1 MKDNR
6 KSKDS
11 RNRKTIIRYKN
22 RHPCLDRRRPG
33 SLLLLLILL
42 LLRLGLR
49 ELCVCILQCTH
60 VCFHT
65 HIFTQMFPPP
75 HPHALVMLPYTH
87 MHIMYSRPASVVGL
101 FQLYIRSLLPLS
113 LQPWYQV
120 SFSCISGLSCLRL
133 FSLCTR
139 SPLPQ
144 NKVSFN
150 TCGPRH
156 SMVTWHHLASQAQQQ
171 VSFTSILGL
180 FCLNIRSLFVY
191 LSAAQHHLAIES
203 TF

>member
-1 MKDNR
+1 MTYDLASFISVLGLFYLCIRSLLPRGPWDVYHFRQSTLASGLRVAGLFYLYIRSLLLLYQFSHVNLTHLSFFLKKIEGKYMKDNR

-87 MHIMYSRPASVVGL
+87 MHIMDSRPASVVGL

-113 LQPWYQV
+113 L
-120 SFSCISGLSCLRL
+120 
-133 FSLCTR
+133 
-139 SPLPQ
+139 
-144 NKVSFN
+144 
-150 TCGPRH
+150 
-156 SMVTWHHLASQAQQQ
+156 
-171 VSFTSILGL
+171 
-180 FCLNIRSLFVY
+180 
-191 LSAAQHHLAIES
+191 
-203 TF
+203 